1 MIYKFKSRA
10 AADVIMLKPN
20 ARRLLH
26 ILDKVNIDDPEDS
39 DGIIMEDQISAALIA
54 LQFAIDAEDAA
65 LKEAQAKA
73 KAQGQPAPHA
83 PEVSLRQ
90 RAYPL
95 IEMLKRSAKE
105 HCDVIWTV

>member
-20 ARRLLH
+20 ARQLLH

-39 DGIIMEDQISAALIA
+39 DGIIMVDQISAALIA

-65 LKEAQAKA
+65 LKEAQAQA
-73 KAQGQPAPHA
+73 KAQGASTPHTGL
-83 PEVSLRQ
+83 SLRQ
-90 RAYPL
+90 RAYP
-95 IEMLKRSAKE
+95 IVEMLKRSAKE

>member
-20 ARRLLH
+20 ARQLLH
-26 ILDKVNIDDPEDS
+26 ILDKVNINDPDDS
-39 DGIIMEDQISAALIA
+39 DGIIMVDQISAALTA
-54 LQFAIDAEDAA
+54 LQFAIDAEEAA
-65 LKEAQAKA
+65 LKEAQAQA
-73 KAQGQPAPHA
+73 KAQGASAPHTT
-83 PEVSLRQ
+83 VTLRQ
-90 RAYPL
+90 RAYPI

>member
-20 ARRLLH
+20 ARQLLH
-26 ILDKVNIDDPEDS
+26 ILDKVNINDPDDS
-39 DGIIMEDQISAALIA
+39 DGIIMVDQISAALTA
-54 LQFAIDAEDAA
+54 LQFAIDAEEAA
-65 LKEAQAKA
+65 LKEAQAQA
-73 KAQGQPAPHA
+73 KAQGASPPHTV
-83 PEVSLRQ
+83 VSLRQ
-90 RAYPL
+90 RAYPI

>member
-20 ARRLLH
+20 ARQLLH

-39 DGIIMEDQISAALIA
+39 DGIIMEDQISAALTA
-54 LQFAIDAEDAA
+54 LQFAIDAEEAA
-65 LKEAQAKA
+65 LKEAQAQA
-73 KAQGQPAPHA
+73 KAQGSTPPHA
-83 PEVSLRQ
+83 AGVTLRQ
-90 RAYPL
+90 RAYP
-95 IEMLKRSAKE
+95 IMEMLKRSAKE